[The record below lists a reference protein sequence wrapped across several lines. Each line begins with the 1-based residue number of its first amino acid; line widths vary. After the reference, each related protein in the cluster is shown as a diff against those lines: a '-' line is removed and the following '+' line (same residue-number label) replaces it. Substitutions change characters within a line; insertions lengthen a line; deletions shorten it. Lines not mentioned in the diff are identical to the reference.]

1 MTNLSRQEAAEQ
13 VRAAII
19 EIAPDLD
26 GELANVEPDTDL
38 WDEFDLDSMDHQNIM
53 VEIFR
58 RTGVEIAE
66 RDYPRLRSLDALAE
80 HLAVVAS

>member
-1 MTNLSRQEAAEQ
+1 MTTISHEEALEQ
-13 VRAAII
+13 VRGAIV

-26 GELANVEPDTDL
+26 TELASVDGNVDL
-38 WDEFDLDSMDHQNIM
+38 WDQFELDSMDHQNIM

-66 RDYPRLRSLDALAE
+66 RDYPRLRSLASLAE
-80 HLAVVAS
+80 YLTVAAT